1 MLKDGGSRDVHEGVG
16 FERVATPERRFS
28 AELEEQ
34 VRGRGWCVTGWLADT
49 DQTEER
55 IGAPELTDSNGVG
68 CAMRPRPAKD
78 EDVRPEDP
86 EQVGG
91 VRNGVNTGPPTPPI

>member
-1 MLKDGGSRDVHEGVG
+1 MLTTGVKMIHSKPVYA
-16 FERVATPERRFS
+16 EAT
-28 AELEEQ
+28 
-34 VRGRGWCVTGWLADT
+34 THH
-49 DQTEER
+49 TEH
-55 IGAPELTDSNGVG
+55 PTLT
-68 CAMRPRPAKD
+68 MRPRPAKD